1 MRYMLLIYSREDLDG
16 AASKEAKQA
25 VMDGHRVA
33 MQEAAKKGVLRGAEP
48 LHPTSTATTVR
59 LQDGQALLTDG
70 PFAETKEQLAGYYIL
85 ECQILDVALEW
96 AKKIPTAC
104 KGGEGCVEIRPII
117 DISKFL
123 E

>member
-1 MRYMLLIYSREDLDG
+1 MRYMLLIYSREALDG
-16 AASKEAKQA
+16 AASQEAMQA

-48 LHPTSTATTVR
+48 LQPTSTATTVR
-59 LQDGQALLTDG
+59 LQDGHTLLTDG

-85 ECQILDVALEW
+85 ECQNLDEAIDW